1 MTAKLNV
8 LSETRVPGGGTF
20 AGGAKDVAG
29 FAGALTSIA
38 GQSLLT
44 GSSRL
49 SFETAR
55 FEGLEETF
63 LADGVDT
70 DQEMQNL
77 LLIEQAYAANARV
90 IQTADELLQLL
101 IGL

>member
-1 MTAKLNV
+1 M
-8 LSETRVPGGGTF
+8 G
-20 AGGAKDVAG
+20 AGKDVAG
-29 FAGALTSIA
+29 FAAALTSVA
-38 GQSLLT
+38 GQSVLGT
-44 GSSRL
+44 STRL

-63 LADGVDT
+63 LAGGVDT

-90 IQTADELLQLL
+90 IQTADELLQIL